1 MKMTELR
8 TKSVD
13 ELKGELIS
21 LQKAKFSLKMQL
33 ATQQTNKTSE
43 LGKLRKDIARIK
55 TLLTEKA
62 VAK

>member
-8 TKSVD
+8 AKSVE
-13 ELKGELIS
+13 ELNGELIS
-21 LQKAKFSLKMQL
+21 LQKAKFALRMQM